1 MGISITKNFS
11 LSDYFQ
17 HYLVIFSTS
26 LRDPKR
32 SKIKM
37 IKSEHQSEAAQ
48 AAVSS
53 PAVSSPNSKDG
64 KSQLSSRGNIDLEA
78 GDGRMLPPGIT
89 ITVQAGTG
97 DKDSDSCSWSTI
109 ALVVVVLLCGA
120 FFWHSKITEANREAK
135 KSSGTSK
142 DARRAEPNPE
152 PKEGE
157 PKKSSEEA
165 KKSSE
170 DAKKSSDE
178 PKKSSE
184 ESEEPSEEPKKSSR
198 LKIIGMAA
206 GAISLLT
213 MGYFGYNYY
222 RYGEKPSVG

>member
-1 MGISITKNFS
+1 MGK
-11 LSDYFQ
+11 
-17 HYLVIFSTS
+17 
-26 LRDPKR
+26 P
-32 SKIKM
+32 
-37 IKSEHQSEAAQ
+37 
-48 AAVSS
+48 
-53 PAVSSPNSKDG
+53 
-64 KSQLSSRGNIDLEA
+64 GNIDLEA

-142 DARRAEPNPE
+142 TARREESSPE
-152 PKEGE
+152 PKEE
-157 PKKSSEEA
+157 DPKKSSKEAKKSSEEA

-170 DAKKSSDE
+170 EA
-178 PKKSSE
+178 KKSSE
-184 ESEEPSEEPKKSSR
+184 ESEKPSEEPKKSSR

-222 RYGEKPSVG
+222 RYGEKPDVGGLTGKCRNGLTYVTTTVKGWTQSLGEKVGLYSQADQSAKTKPVVPAVTTKDT